1 MPERKTFQWLSL
13 RSGIR
18 GDNQYL
24 ETIDVLRGWAI
35 LLVFVFHAW
44 GISGG
49 GESKS
54 SGSFLLSYIEAG
66 RTGVTLFF
74 VLSGFLLS
82 LPWFDSINSPSH
94 SAISLKNYYLARFL
108 RIVPL
113 YYFAILI
120 ACLLTGEWQVGLQAA
135 LFQFVAFEI
144 FPFSVVW
151 WTLATEMQFYLILPL
166 MMWLLLGGRFGRA
179 LLWALLLAWLWFYV
193 TEVVWNPEGERL
205 RSYFLTKSLFGRMP
219 AFLTGIAAAWVYL
232 RLLSSSLIESPKFRL
247 TRAFIVILSLLVLEM
262 VLYRSVVLGDWES
275 EANWHIHHT
284 YEAML
289 WGIVLLM
296 CVLPNPRRLFAGG
309 RLALAYLGKLSY
321 SFYMCH
327 VPVLFYLIYPVKER
341 LGDSYMGSHWFY
353 VIPFIAFVLSVIL
366 SLASYR
372 WIELPGLNLKR
383 HLPMMRRGKT

>member
-1 MPERKTFQWLSL
+1 MPERKIFQWLSL

-18 GDNQYL
+18 GSGQYL
-24 ETIDVLRGWAI
+24 ENIDVLRGWAI

-49 GESKS
+49 GESKI
-54 SGSFLLSYIEAG
+54 SGSFLLAYIEAG

-82 LPWFDSINSPSH
+82 LPWFVAINSPSH

-113 YYFAILI
+113 YYLAVLI

-135 LFQFVAFEI
+135 LFQFVAFEM

-166 MMWLLLGGRFGRA
+166 IMWLLLGGRFGRA
-179 LLWALLLAWLWFYV
+179 LLLVLLFAWLWFYV

-205 RSYFLTKSLFGRMP
+205 RSYFLTKSLFGRLP
-219 AFLTGIAAAWVYL
+219 AFLVGITAAWAYL
-232 RLLSSSLIESPKFRL
+232 RLLSTSLIESRL
-247 TRAFIVILSLLVLEM
+247 FSMTRPLIMILSLLVLEV
-262 VLYRSVVLGDWES
+262 VLYRSVLLGDWES

-289 WGIVLLM
+289 WGIALLM
-296 CVLPNPRRLFAGG
+296 VVLPNPVRLFASG

-321 SFYMCH
+321 SLYMWH

-341 LGDSYMGSHWFY
+341 LGDSYLASHWFY
-353 VIPFIAFVLSVIL
+353 VIPLIALALSVVL

-372 WIELPGLNLKR
+372 WLELPGLNLKR
-383 HLPMMRRGKT
+383 GLPIMREGNN

>member
-1 MPERKTFQWLSL
+1 MPERKPFQWLSL

-18 GDNQYL
+18 GDSQYL
-24 ETIDVLRGWAI
+24 ESIDVLRGWAI

-49 GESKS
+49 AESRS
-54 SGSFLLSYIEAG
+54 SGSFLLAYIEAG

-82 LPWFDSINSPSH
+82 LPWFVSNNNPSH

-113 YYFAILI
+113 YYLAVLI
-120 ACLLTGEWQVGLQAA
+120 ACLLTGEWQVGLRAA

-166 MMWLLLGGRFGRA
+166 MMGLLLGGPFGRA
-179 LLWALLLAWLWFYV
+179 LLLALLLVWLWFYV
-193 TEVVWNPEGERL
+193 TEVVWNPEGQRL
-205 RSYFLTKSLFGRMP
+205 RSYFLTKSLFGRLP
-219 AFLTGIAAAWVYL
+219 AFLIGIAAAWAYL
-232 RLLSSSLIESPKFRL
+232 RLLSSSLPESRRFRL
-247 TRAFIVILSLLVLEM
+247 TRPVIVILCIVALDVVLS
-262 VLYRSVVLGDWES
+262 RSVLLGDWES

-289 WGIVLLM
+289 WSIVLLM
-296 CVLPNPRRLFAGG
+296 FVLPNPDRLFAGG

-321 SFYMCH
+321 SFYMWH

-341 LGDSYMGSHWFY
+341 LGDGYMASHWFY
-353 VIPFIAFVLSVIL
+353 VIPFVAFALSVVL

-383 HLPMMRRGKT
+383 RLPMMRGGKS